1 MPQPTE
7 LDSFIALSKVL
18 TGEKKLD
25 KTLADQYLQRLKAV
39 YPVPIQDVL
48 KAFGDIAADKHLVF
62 EVKRRIVENAALA
75 PFVQQIIR
83 VWFTSEFFGPGL
95 DGKPDSKQ
103 GKPDTGTQ
111 KQYYSGLIWKVVQ
124 AHAPTHSKE
133 NYGYWTTPPKPA

>member
-7 LDSFIALSKVL
+7 LDSFIALSTVL
-18 TGEKKLD
+18 TGEKGLD

-48 KAFGDIAADKHLVF
+48 KAFGDIATDAHLVF
-62 EVKRRIVENAALA
+62 EVKRRIAESAALA

-83 VWFTSEFFGPGL
+83 LWFTSEFFGPGP
-95 DGKPDSKQ
+95 DGKPDAKL

-111 KQYYSGLIWKVVQ
+111 DQYYSGLLWKVIQ
-124 AHAPTHSKE
+124 AHAPTNSKQD
-133 NYGYWTTPPKPA
+133 YGYWTTPPHAA